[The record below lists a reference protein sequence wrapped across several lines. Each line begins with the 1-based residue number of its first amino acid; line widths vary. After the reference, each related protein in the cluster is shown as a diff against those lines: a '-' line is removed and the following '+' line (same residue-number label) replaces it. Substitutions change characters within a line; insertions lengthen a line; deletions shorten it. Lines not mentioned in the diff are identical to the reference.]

1 MAEHSRS
8 EVCPTCGSR
17 FGRLAGTDI
26 KCPNPIH
33 DRAAAPEPDA
43 RAVNYN
49 CRECDQPLDAALMA
63 EEFEDERDEARAEV
77 ERLRDNTDHWSTLYH
92 DARDR
97 ATASEAR
104 EDRLKLALK
113 KARAV
118 MLAEG
123 WEEAAHILLAT
134 LPAEPPE
141 DARAIT
147 DEEWN
152 SCPCGCDVRMD
163 DPTYAGL
170 HGDNNAPAPEA
181 EPRPAQPPLAD
192 EQARYMIW
200 CECDNCGWSGM
211 RHFTRGTKAPG
222 KGFRDGPPRTCD
234 HCGCDEVVARPRTAS
249 PLLTRDTE
257 GESKRLD

>member
-141 DARAIT
+141 DARA
-147 DEEWN
+147 
-152 SCPCGCDVRMD
+152 
-163 DPTYAGL
+163 
-170 HGDNNAPAPEA
+170 NNAPAPEA